1 MELISAE
8 QLGKAMGTGNFPEN
22 INKWLMRLLKL
33 TDINDVYRD
42 TYYLHNEDFI
52 AAVLNQLDIR
62 YFVDEEDLKKIPAE
76 GPFITVSN
84 HPFGVVDGL
93 ILLKI
98 LMSRRKDFKLMANF
112 LLEHVEPMKEMI
124 FSLNPFEGESA
135 ARSSFRG
142 LKQGKL
148 HIENQHCLGVFPA
161 GEVSALRGLKG
172 VGDKEWSNSIVKM
185 VKNANVPV
193 IPIYFHGSNS
203 FMFHLLGLLNPK
215 LRTARLPH
223 EILNKSNK
231 MIQVRIGN
239 VIAPEEI
246 KTFPNVDQLSTF
258 LRAKTYALGSVL
270 NENVAI
276 ASLLKFKKPKE
287 ITSETDAELLQKEIY
302 GLPDDAFLFETGV
315 YKVYCCT
322 SRHIP
327 HLMYEIGRLREIT
340 YREVGE
346 GAGDSLDIDEFDG
359 YYQQL
364 FIWDSK
370 AKKIVGGYR
379 IGEGDKIY
387 ETYGKKGFYLNS
399 LFHFSA
405 EFEPYVA
412 QSIEL
417 GRSFVVKEYQK
428 KAFSLF
434 CLWKGILHFLMKNKQ
449 YRYVVG
455 PVSISNRYS
464 KLSKSLMTD
473 FIYNNYFD
481 FEIARLVSPKK
492 QFKVKLKAREMT
504 NVLGG
509 QTSLSALDKMVEE
522 IEWGKLRV
530 PVLFKKYFAQNAR
543 IIGFNRDPKFSN
555 ALDGLMILDVENL
568 PLSTI
573 KNLSQGMK
581 NEEEVMERFYGKREE
596 WYANAVQF

>member
-42 TYYLHNEDFI
+42 TYNLHNEDFI
-52 AAVLNQLDIR
+52 SAVLEELDIR
-62 YFVDEEDLKKIPAE
+62 YFVDEEDLKKIPSE

-93 ILLKI
+93 ILLKMM
-98 LMSRRKDFKLMANF
+98 LSRRKDFKLMANF
-112 LLEHVEPMKEMI
+112 LLEQVEPMKEMI

-135 ARSSFRG
+135 TRSSFRG

-148 HIENQHCLGVFPA
+148 HLKNQHCLGVFPA

-172 VGDKEWSNSIVKM
+172 VGDKEWSKTVMKM
-185 VKNANVPV
+185 VKNANVPI

-223 EILNKSNK
+223 EVLNKSNK
-231 MIQVRIGN
+231 MIRVKVGN
-239 VIAPEEI
+239 IIAAEEI
-246 KTFPNVDQLSTF
+246 QIFEKTEQLSAF

-270 NENVAI
+270 NENTSVA
-276 ASLLKFKKPKE
+276 SVFHFKKNKNIVEAADTQYLEKE
-287 ITSETDAELLQKEIY
+287 IAA
-302 GLPDDAFLFETGV
+302 LPADAFLFETGAYQV
-315 YKVYCCT
+315 YSAT

-340 YREVGE
+340 FREVGE
-346 GAGDSLDIDEFDG
+346 GVGESIDIDEYDG
-359 YYQQL
+359 YYHQL
-364 FIWDSK
+364 FIWD
-370 AKKIVGGYR
+370 AQNKKIVGGYR

-387 ETYGKKGFYLNS
+387 NEYGKKGFYLNS

-405 EFEPYVA
+405 DFEPYLS

-428 KAFSLF
+428 KSFSLY
-434 CLWKGILHFLMKNKQ
+434 CLWKGILQFLMKHKQ
-449 YRYVVG
+449 YRYVIG

-464 KLSKSLMTD
+464 KLSKSLMID
-473 FIYNNYFD
+473 FIYNHHFD
-481 FEIARLVSPKK
+481 FDFARLVAPRK
-492 QFKVKLKAREMT
+492 QFKVRVKAREMT
-504 NVLGG
+504 SVLGG
-509 QTSLSALDKMVEE
+509 QANLSDLDKLVEE
-522 IEWGKLRV
+522 IEWGKLKV

-555 ALDGLMILDVENL
+555 ALDGLMLLDLENL

-573 KNLSQGMK
+573 KNLSHGMQ
-581 NEEEVMERFYGKREE
+581 NEDEVLERFYGNREA
-596 WYANAVQF
+596 WYTNTVQL